1 MAMACSRDGADYL
14 AMRWQCDGNAMAM
27 QWQGYGND
35 GDGKS
40 GDGMQQLQHRL
51 GCLLLVCHHGNG
63 NGNFGHGKC
72 GNGKC
77 GNGNDGDG
85 VNKGNGN
92 YGNVI
97 ILLSWRKCW
106 LAMCKT
112 QI

>member
-14 AMRWQCDGNAMAM
+14 AMRWQYN
-27 QWQGYGND
+27 GND

-85 VNKGNGN
+85 VNKGN
-92 YGNVI
+92 VI
-97 ILLSWRKCW
+97 ILLSWH
-106 LAMCKT
+106 
-112 QI
+112 Q